1 MDDGN
6 GPLAQLAAAYLD
18 RERWARAARQ
28 RGQKVIG
35 YVSNNVPAEL
45 IWASGAFGVQLT
57 GIPGETPTGDRYME
71 DFHEGHVRSLFDRFL
86 AGHFDFADAVIIPR
100 SSEGYLQL
108 YYYLLEVRKWE
119 PQQRLPEILLF
130 DLLQT
135 PTWSSS
141 RYDRGRVEVLAQ
153 RLAAITGTPVSRG
166 AIRRAIDRDAKTR
179 SLLRRLNDLRRDNPG
194 RVSGEQALHAFAT
207 SMFMD
212 PEDHAALV
220 SQVLDN
226 SGGLP
231 PVSGPRIM
239 IKGSGHDNTEF
250 YRVVE
255 ACGARVVA
263 DDHPWGERLLDA
275 PDSTAYADEFEYLT
289 AKYQQFSV
297 SPRLYPQEREDRR
310 FMALVDA
317 GQVEGVI
324 FYLEE
329 NDDTLGWDYPAQRRM
344 LDERGVPSLFM
355 PFQRYRHAD
364 AGLQRQTVRDWLE
377 RTAQGEASVPSKAGA
392 HA

>member
-6 GPLAQLAAAYLD
+6 GPLSTLAAAYHD
-18 RERWARAARQ
+18 RERWAVAAHQ

-86 AGHFDFADAVIIPR
+86 TGHFDFADAVIIPR

-119 PQQRLPEILLF
+119 PQQRFPEILLF

-153 RLAAITGTPVSRG
+153 RLAAITGTPVSRE

-179 SLLRRLNDLRRDNPG
+179 SLLRRLNDLRRDNPS
-194 RVSGEQALHAFAT
+194 RVSGEQALHAFAA

-220 SQVLDN
+220 SQVLDS
-226 SGGLP
+226 SGALS

-255 ACGARVVA
+255 ACGARVIA

-275 PDSTAYADEFEYLT
+275 PDSPAYADEFEYLT

-297 SPRLYPQEREDRR
+297 SPRLYPQDREDRR
-310 FMALVDA
+310 FMALVEA

-355 PFQRYRHAD
+355 PFQRYRYAD
-364 AGLQRQTVRDWLE
+364 AERQRQTVRDWLE
-377 RTAQGEASVPSKAGA
+377 RAALGEAPVSNEAGA